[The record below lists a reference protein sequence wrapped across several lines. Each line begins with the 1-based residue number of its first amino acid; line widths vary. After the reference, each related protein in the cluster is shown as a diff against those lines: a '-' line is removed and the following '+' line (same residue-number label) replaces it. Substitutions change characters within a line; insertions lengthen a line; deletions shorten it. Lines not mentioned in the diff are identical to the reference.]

1 MRLTR
6 KLQLF
11 LQPASVFSDRASELE
26 EMDEVLG
33 QACGIDKVLKQIL
46 KDVNEE
52 VGSKTGRD
60 GVTAEQILKLGLLRT
75 RHGMSYRELETATSD
90 SQSMRRFLNLP
101 AGKGLSKSAIHGNL
115 KKVKD
120 LDMGSRQ

>member
-11 LQPASVFSDRASELE
+11 LQPAKVFSDRASELE

-60 GVTAEQILKLGLLRT
+60 GVTAEQILKLGLLRK
-75 RHGMSYRELETATSD
+75 RHGMSAT
-90 SQSMRRFLNLP
+90 
-101 AGKGLSKSAIHGNL
+101 HGSIRL
-115 KKVKD
+115 
-120 LDMGSRQ
+120 